1 MTPYERE
8 LFFELLKKF
17 KDDKK
22 KKDGARFKDQVKF
35 LVFLVVSLVVILAL
49 LGLV

>member
-17 KDDKK
+17 KEDEK
-22 KKDGARFKDQVKF
+22 KKDSARFKDQVKF
-35 LVFLVVSLVVILAL
+35 LVFLVVSLFVILGL
-49 LGLV
+49 LRLV